1 VTEEQLSNESSDGE
15 VLCEQNLGSKS
26 DVPTELVPL
35 VSSELESFD
44 QTLRYRN
51 KPSRRLLEDV
61 RDLLESRD
69 EKEGNDQ
76 LTR

>member
-1 VTEEQLSNESSDGE
+1 MTEEQLSNESSDGE